1 VSVAAELIGMDP
13 QRVGGIQST
22 LKGQVD
28 SLESLS
34 DSISKA
40 RLASVTPLAYGVP
53 SGALVVA
60 PHSIAAVTNAIA
72 HLKTARANAQSL
84 VAGLSGEIN
93 QQQTASA
100 VSTGSSN
107 KGESRK
113 GFEGPA
119 AVEPFDKG
127 FLYYGYSANALTVFD
142 RAKGVATLK
151 KAMPKSGLK
160 DWTDDWDDLK
170 AGKST
175 VATKALA
182 SDEVFSDVD
191 KVAKVV
197 NDTPV
202 GKVLGVVGVGFSAY
216 DAVQDF
222 SQGKVG
228 DGIADSVEAGLGI
241 AALVT
246 PPPADLVLGAAAL
259 AVGLGQLIADNHVAI
274 GKAIGKAAS
283 TVASVTNHLANGVV
297 DVEKNIGK
305 GLVSAIGS
313 LF

>member
-1 VSVAAELIGMDP
+1 MVAELIGMDP

-28 SLESLS
+28 SLEALG
-34 DSISKA
+34 DSITKA
-40 RLASVTPLAYGVP
+40 RLASITPVAYGVA
-53 SGALVVA
+53 SGSLVVA
-60 PHSIAAVTNAIA
+60 PHSLAAITNALA
-72 HLKTARANAQSL
+72 HLKTAQASAQSL
-84 VAGLSGEIN
+84 VGGLTGEID

-100 VSTGSSN
+100 VATESSKN
-107 KGESRK
+107 GDSKK
-113 GFEGPA
+113 GFDDPA
-119 AVEPFDKG
+119 IIEPFDST
-127 FLYYGYSANALTVFD
+127 FLYYGYSANALTVAD
-142 RAKGVATLK
+142 RWRGIATLK

-170 AGKST
+170 VGKST
-175 VATKALA
+175 VATDALD
-182 SDEVFSDVD
+182 SDEVFSKLD
-191 KVAKVV
+191 KVSKIV
-197 NDTPV
+197 NDTPA

-216 DAVQDF
+216 DAVRDF

-274 GKAIGKAAS
+274 GNAIGKAAS
-283 TVASVTNHLANGVV
+283 TVSSVANHLAKGVD
-297 DVEKNIGK
+297 DVEKSIGK
-305 GLVSAIGS
+305 GLVGAISS